1 MNRREKQ
8 DEIATRSIRNPG
20 GRKPGAGKAEKLR
33 AALIKELPEALE
45 AQAKT
50 GDTGAIKLVLERTV
64 PELRPVDAA
73 TPLNLPAAGSLAD
86 QDRVV
91 MAVGSSTWS
100 PIRTNPSKR
109 RWPGKGS
116 FPARRTMS
124 WYTPVSRTS
133 ENPSNEMLAARVKK
147 LEAA

>member
-1 MNRREKQ
+1 LNRLNRREKQ

-73 TPLNLPAAGSLAD
+73 TPLNLPAAGSLESASRW
-86 QDRVV
+86 QFGRPRP
-91 MAVGSSTWS
+91 GSDGGRFLYLVTY
-100 PIRTNPSKR
+100 PNE
-109 RWPGKGS
+109 
-116 FPARRTMS
+116 
-124 WYTPVSRTS
+124 PV
-133 ENPSNEMLAARVKK
+133 
-147 LEAA
+147 EAALARKGIVPREADYVLVHAGFKNERESVE